1 VRKRIFTDPNFEVF
15 MLSRL
20 SFKHSLFLIPLA
32 LLIAADPATQPAE
45 RTTPSGLKIVEVK
58 TVSEPL
64 AAQAG
69 DLVWVHYTGRLQSN
83 NSVFDSSMGTP
94 SSPIP
99 FKLGAGQVIKGWD
112 EGLQGMKVGEKR
124 QLIIPPTLAYGAA
137 GTPGGPIPPNATL
150 VFDVELVGIY
160 RQGK

>member
-1 VRKRIFTDPNFEVF
+1 
-15 MLSRL
+15 MLSRPSL
-20 SFKHSLFLIPLA
+20 KHSLFLIPLA
-32 LLIAADPATQPAE
+32 LLLAADPATQPAE

-58 TVSEPL
+58 TISD
-64 AAQAG
+64 AMTAQSG

-83 NSVFDSSMGTP
+83 NRVFDSSLSTP
-94 SSPIP
+94 KSPIA
-99 FKLGAGQVIKGWD
+99 FKLGAREVIQGWD
-112 EGLQGMKVGEKR
+112 EGLVGMKVGEKR